1 MKVHVDELD
10 VDAALVRRLL
20 ATQFPQWADLP
31 LQPVVPA
38 GTDNAIYR
46 LGEDMAV
53 RLPRIH
59 WAAGQPD
66 REHEWLPRLAPH
78 LPLAVPLPLALGE
91 PGEDYPWRWS
101 VCRWLEGETA
111 TPDRVTDA
119 HRIATDL
126 AALIA
131 ALQRIDPVGG
141 PAPGGRAGPL
151 APRDAPMR
159 AAIAALQDKLD
170 VDAVTALWEEALAAP
185 VWRGPSVWIHGDLDP
200 RNLLSR
206 DGRLS
211 GVIDFGCL
219 AVGDPACDVMAAWK
233 LLPASERDV
242 FRTAL
247 SVDEATW
254 TRARGW
260 VLSQVLNALAYYTPV
275 TNAVLVREAKRWL
288 GEVLA

>member
-1 MKVHVDELD
+1 MKMHADELD
-10 VDAALVRRLL
+10 VDEALVRRLL
-20 ATQFPQWADLP
+20 GSQFPQWGDLP
-31 LQPVVPA
+31 LRPVEPA

-46 LGEDMAV
+46 LGDDMAV
-53 RLPRIH
+53 RLPRIE
-59 WAAGQPD
+59 WAAGHVD
-66 REHEWLPRLAPH
+66 KEYEWVPKLAPH
-78 LPLAVPLPLALGE
+78 LPLELPLPLAIGE
-91 PGEDYPWRWS
+91 QGQGYPWRWS
-101 VCRWLEGETA
+101 VCGWLDGETA
-111 TPDRVTDA
+111 TLD
-119 HRIATDL
+119 RIADPHQTAIDL
-126 AALIA
+126 AAFIT
-131 ALQRIDPVGG
+131 ALKGIDPTGG
-141 PAPGGRAGPL
+141 PAPGGRGGPL

-159 AAIAALQDKLD
+159 AAIAALQDELD

-185 VWRGPSVWIHGDLDP
+185 VWSGPSVWIHGDLDP
-200 RNLLSR
+200 RNLLAR

-260 VLSQVLNALAYYTPV
+260 VLSQALNALAYYTPE